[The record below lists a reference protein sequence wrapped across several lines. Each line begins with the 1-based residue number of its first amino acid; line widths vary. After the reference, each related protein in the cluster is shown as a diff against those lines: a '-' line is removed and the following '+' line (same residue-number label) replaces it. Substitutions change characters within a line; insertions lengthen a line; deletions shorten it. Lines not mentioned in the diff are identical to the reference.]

1 MINSAGVFPDPDKV
15 QMISHAESP
24 KEKASVKS
32 CLAVVNYYRSFIPQ
46 LSDLAAPMHDD
57 ITPKG
62 VKFYWNNDNVEARFV
77 EIKEM
82 IAADV
87 LLTHFDGEKVVH
99 VNTDASAMAI
109 CGHGVLL

>member
-1 MINSAGVFPDPDKV
+1 
-15 QMISHAESP
+15 
-24 KEKASVKS
+24 
-32 CLAVVNYYRSFIPQ
+32 
-46 LSDLAAPMHDD
+46 MHD

-62 VKFYWNNDNVEARFV
+62 VKFYWNDNVEATFV
-77 EIKEM
+77 KIKEM

-87 LLTHFDGEKVVH
+87 LLLTHFDGEKVVH

>member
-24 KEKASVKS
+24 KEKASVNS

-46 LSDLAAPMHDD
+46 LSDLAAPMHD

-62 VKFYWNNDNVEARFV
+62 VKFYWNDNVEATFV
-77 EIKEM
+77 KIKEM

-87 LLTHFDGEKVVH
+87 LLLTHFDGEKVVH

-109 CGHGVLL
+109 CGVLL

>member
-1 MINSAGVFPDPDKV
+1 MLNLPRKRLL
-15 QMISHAESP
+15 
-24 KEKASVKS
+24 SVKS
-32 CLAVVNYYRSFIPQ
+32 FLVVVNYYYRSFIPQ

-77 EIKEM
+77 KIKEM